1 MRSPEPC
8 THRGG
13 VRHDAID
20 ALYSEVARI
29 RELAEQQRQDQETIE
44 RLTREVQMLREI
56 VARTRGM
63 SHRGVPRPQV
73 PTPLNTSA
81 A

>member
-1 MRSPEPC
+1 MRAPEPC
-8 THRGG
+8 PHCG
-13 VRHDAID
+13 VRDDAIS

-63 SHRGVPRPQV
+63 SHRGAPLPQV
-73 PTPLNTSA
+73 PTPLKTSA